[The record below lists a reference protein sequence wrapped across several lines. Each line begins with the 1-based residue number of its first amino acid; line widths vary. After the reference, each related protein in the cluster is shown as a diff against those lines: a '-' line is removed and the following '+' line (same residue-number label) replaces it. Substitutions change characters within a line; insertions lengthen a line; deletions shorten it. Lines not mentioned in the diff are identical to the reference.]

1 MRWFRMEGFR
11 ATLNAGLRTN
21 VKDDGNTSRL
31 LLSELCTVFSHKV
44 QLPFL

>member
-1 MRWFRMEGFR
+1 MRWFMMEGFR
-11 ATLNAGLRTN
+11 ATLNAGLKTY

-31 LLSELCTVFSHKV
+31 LLSELCTVFSPKM

>member
-1 MRWFRMEGFR
+1 MEGFR

-21 VKDDGNTSRL
+21 VKGDDGNISPL
-31 LLSELCTVFSHKV
+31 LLLELCTVFSPKM